1 MTKRITVYPL
11 ATEKSYQQ
19 AEKNIYVFKA
29 PLNANQQEIK
39 KAVEEAF
46 KVSVVKIKTLIT
58 FGKKVRVSKGKHSRP
73 GVAFRQ
79 DVKKAY
85 VTLKE
90 GDKINLFEEPSQ
102 PEKAKKLEKS
112 KETK

>member
-1 MTKRITVYPL
+1 MDKRITVYPL
-11 ATEKSYQQ
+11 TTEKSYQQ
-19 AEKNIYVFKA
+19 AERNVYVFQA

-39 KAVEEAF
+39 KAVEESF
-46 KVSVVKIKTLIT
+46 KVSVIKIKTLIT
-58 FGKKVRVSKGKHSRP
+58 FGKKTRASKGKHGRP

-79 DVKKAY
+79 DTKKAY
-85 VTLKE
+85 VTLQE

-102 PEKAKKLEKS
+102 PEKLKKTEKS